1 MTTKTARRKPII
13 IGSNVTHITYGHAV
27 IVARDGRKAHI
38 EVIDRRTGDTMTLAV
53 KTASLRIAA

>member
-1 MTTKTARRKPII
+1 MTKTARRRPII
-13 IGSNVTHITYGHAV
+13 VGTSVTHPRFGHAV

-38 EVIDRRTGDTMTLAV
+38 EVIDRRTGDTLTLAV